1 MLLPFL
7 LLGSFKHT
15 IYLLIIKKLIM
26 KTFLLFMTMSVF
38 SNNNFIENI
47 TLTTYRP
54 SIKETDANPDVTASG
69 FKIDLKTPEKHKILA
84 VSRDLKKKFKWGSKV
99 RITNAGRFNGVYR
112 VHDVMNKRYKKRI
125 DVLIGWKQKATKL
138 NNVKIIRL

>member
-1 MLLPFL
+1 
-7 LLGSFKHT
+7 
-15 IYLLIIKKLIM
+15 M
-26 KTFLLFMTMSVF
+26 KTLLLFMTMSVF

-99 RITNAGRFNGVYR
+99 RIFNAGRFNGVYR